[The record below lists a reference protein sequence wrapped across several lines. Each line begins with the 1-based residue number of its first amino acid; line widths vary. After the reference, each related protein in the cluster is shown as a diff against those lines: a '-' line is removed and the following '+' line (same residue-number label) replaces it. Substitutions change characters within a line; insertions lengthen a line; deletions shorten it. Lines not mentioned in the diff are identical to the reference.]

1 MGIATIVGYVENASP
16 GGHPN
21 HTKRLMEG
29 GPKDSQSNACPDEL
43 RGYDGTKYLIY
54 LSYDHYGHGGI
65 EKIEGTQKYATYH
78 IQNMSDK
85 YWDFVY
91 PIVT

>member
-1 MGIATIVGYVENASP
+1 MQAQAAIPTTPKGSW
-16 GGHPN
+16 
-21 HTKRLMEG
+21 EG
-29 GPKDSQSNACPDEL
+29 GSKGSQSNAPPDEL
-43 RGYDGTKYLIY
+43 HEYGGTKHLAYLN
-54 LSYDHYGHGGI
+54 YDHYGHGG
-65 EKIEGTQKYATYH
+65 TH